1 MLSYYCIP
9 LARRY
14 VLFAIFTKSNY
25 ARLYCWRANN
35 PDIYLPAALEECRR
49 SCHETSNYMARNQL
63 SFVPPQPSRK
73 YHERPLQLNPSY
85 IAGLH
90 CELGGSRP
98 WPYFDEVRVFC
109 VDTARLDFSSTFRRS
124 RRDEFM
130 RMLRIRKMLWS
141 KEFSIFL
148 WPNFTRATSNLINY
162 FSFVRRSSERNSRV
176 SLLNHDGGLASA
188 YSRLLQQVV
197 CVNKQAAWTATLRR
211 E

>member
-1 MLSYYCIP
+1 MLREFLRLLRRDLRPFVDILMLSYYCIP

-85 IAGLH
+85 IAVLH

-109 VDTARLDFSSTFRRS
+109 VDTARLDFFEYLPSLSARWIHANVTHQKNALKQGIFNFPLTEFYSSNEQLDKLFFICASKFGEKFSSVALKS
-124 RRDEFM
+124 RWR
-130 RMLRIRKMLWS
+130 LS
-141 KEFSIFL
+141 
-148 WPNFTRATSNLINY
+148 
-162 FSFVRRSSERNSRV
+162 V
-176 SLLNHDGGLASA
+176 GL
-188 YSRLLQQVV
+188 
-197 CVNKQAAWTATLRR
+197 
-211 E
+211 